1 MYRVYSGA
9 NINIL
14 GQNLIQTMRRLILEV
29 SEKELFKAG
38 IELPPLKEI
47 KSLELLYFLRQ
58 DPKEFAAISRIE
70 FKNDNVKI
78 DDLLKEGLLVDA
90 QVIEREKNGAYIM
103 FTRSGY
109 PALTAVLN
117 YIGMEGGYLFPP
129 LGIEDGK
136 VKFSFIGSEAQIRD
150 FMEKIDAIG
159 IRYRVVL
166 LADANFSPISPLS
179 QLTEKQQIV
188 LLNAYKMGYYDI
200 PRKVG
205 TEEIAK
211 KLGIV
216 DSTLVEHLRKAEQRI
231 IKQIIENKTQ

>member
-1 MYRVYSGA
+1 
-9 NINIL
+9 
-14 GQNLIQTMRRLILEV
+14 MRRLILEV

-58 DPKEFAAISRIE
+58 DPQEFAAISRVE
-70 FKNDNVKI
+70 FKNSNIKI
-78 DDLLKEGLLVDA
+78 DDLLKRGLLIDA
-90 QVIEREKNGAYIM
+90 QVIEKEKNGAYILLV
-103 FTRSGY
+103 RSGS
-109 PALTAVLN
+109 PTLSSVLN
-117 YIGMEGGYLFPP
+117 YIGIEGGYLFPP
-129 LGIEDGK
+129 LAIEDDK
-136 VKFSFIGSEAQIRD
+136 IKFSFIGSGPQIKE
-150 FMEKIDAIG
+150 FMEKLDAIS

-166 LADANFSPISPLS
+166 LTDANFSPISPLS

-200 PRKVG
+200 PRKVN

-216 DSTLVEHLRKAEQRI
+216 DSTVVEHLRKAEQRI
-231 IKQIIENKTQ
+231 IKQIIENKMQ

>member
-1 MYRVYSGA
+1 M
-9 NINIL
+9 NIL
-14 GQNLIQTMRRLILEV
+14 VRIYIQAMRRLILEV

-58 DPKEFAAISRIE
+58 DPKEFAAISRVE

-103 FTRSGY
+103 FTRSGS

-117 YIGMEGGYLFPP
+117 YIGIEGGYLFPP

-136 VKFSFIGSEAQIRD
+136 VKFSFIGSEAQIKD
-150 FMEKIDAIG
+150 FMEKIDAIA
-159 IRYRVVL
+159 IPYRVVL
-166 LADANFSPISPLS
+166 LADANFSPMSPLS
-179 QLTEKQQIV
+179 KLTEKQQEV
-188 LLNAYKMGYYDI
+188 LLTAYKLGYYDI
-200 PRKVG
+200 PRKI
-205 TEEIAK
+205 TSQEIAK
-211 KLGIV
+211 KLGLV
-216 DSTLVEHLRKAEQRI
+216 DSTVVEHLRKAEQRLIKEI
-231 IKQIIENKTQ
+231 IDNKLQ